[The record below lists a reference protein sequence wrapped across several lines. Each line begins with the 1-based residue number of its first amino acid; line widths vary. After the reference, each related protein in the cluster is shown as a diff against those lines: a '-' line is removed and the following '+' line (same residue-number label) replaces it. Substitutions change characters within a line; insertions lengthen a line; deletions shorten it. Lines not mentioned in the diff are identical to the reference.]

1 MSPQRPSPKCE
12 KGRTGL
18 WRACPGAPV
27 HLFVDHDSDIT
38 QNWDESSALL
48 FGLFSRSKSSL
59 CGGPWRPSQL
69 KVKVRTF
76 FAEVEFLSRDASG
89 RCVCVCVCVRK
100 APVRV
105 KTQRKV
111 TVGEQMNTHTH
122 TEADIR
128 CKLAGRAAA
137 ASRPGLSRF
146 LPHAT
151 LIIHPF
157 YPAREKDRLKNCLL
171 AWGHSRVVNGKSEG
185 QIGSYSSTVLKKKQK
200 TTQRSWVLHMCIKGQ
215 IPVRYF
221 ISFSSA
227 ETT

>member
-89 RCVCVCVCVRK
+89 RCVCVCVCVCAQGSSQSKNPEESYSWR
-100 APVRV
+100 AN
-105 KTQRKV
+105 
-111 TVGEQMNTHTH
+111 EHTH
-122 TEADIR
+122 TPKQTYGANWQGGQQQP
-128 CKLAGRAAA
+128 AGRD
-137 ASRPGLSRF
+137 SLVFCLMQHSLFIPF
-146 LPHAT
+146 T
-151 LIIHPF
+151 LW
-157 YPAREKDRLKNCLL
+157 EKKIDWRIVCS
-171 AWGHSRVVNGKSEG
+171 HEDTVV
-185 QIGSYSSTVLKKKQK
+185 L
-200 TTQRSWVLHMCIKGQ
+200 
-215 IPVRYF
+215 
-221 ISFSSA
+221 
-227 ETT
+227 